1 MQDTASHPPVA
12 TRPDLAGWVRLTLTP
27 GVGPATCRLLLDSF
41 ATPARVFA
49 APRAQLAA
57 MVGSALAQALRH
69 PADDQLRRVDAALA
83 WAEAPGNAILTMA
96 DPAYPPLLRNIADPP
111 ALLYVSGRAGLL
123 TAPCLAMV
131 GSRNASVQGKI
142 NAEVF
147 AQALSMTG
155 LTIVSGLALGI
166 DTAAHVGALEGAGA
180 TIAVVGTGPDIVYP
194 ARNRELWRRI
204 AGQGCVLSE
213 YAPGTPPLAHNFPQR
228 NRIISGL
235 SAGVLVVEAAARSG
249 SLITAR
255 LAAGQ
260 GREVFAI
267 PGSVHSAL
275 AKGCHLLIK
284 EGAKLVESAADVLQE
299 LRLSPIARIGM
310 PQEAAAPAEHA
321 EHAALLDAIGH
332 GPLGLDAIALA
343 HGCAPHEA
351 VAALLD
357 LELGGAVERLPDGR
371 FQRVVRPLSA

>member
-12 TRPDLAGWVRLTLTP
+12 TGPDLAGWVRLTVTP

-49 APRAQLAA
+49 APREQLAA

-69 PADDQLRRVDAALA
+69 PAAEQLRRVDAALA
-83 WAEAPGNAILTMA
+83 WAEAPGNAILNLA
-96 DPAYPPLLRNIADPP
+96 DPAYPPLLRNIADQP
-111 ALLYVSGRAGLL
+111 ALLYVSGRASLL

-166 DTAAHVGALEGAGA
+166 DTAAHVGALQGAGA

-260 GREVFAI
+260 GGVRHPRLGAFGAGQGLPPADQGRRQAGRVGRRRAAGTTAFADRPDRHAAGGSRAGRACRI
-267 PGSVHSAL
+267 ARSDRPRPARPGRHRPGPQLRGARGGGGAAGPGTGRRRRAL
-275 AKGCHLLIK
+275 A
-284 EGAKLVESAADVLQE
+284 
-299 LRLSPIARIGM
+299 
-310 PQEAAAPAEHA
+310 
-321 EHAALLDAIGH
+321 
-332 GPLGLDAIALA
+332 
-343 HGCAPHEA
+343 
-351 VAALLD
+351 
-357 LELGGAVERLPDGR
+357 
-371 FQRVVRPLSA
+371 